1 MEYLLHRALSTSA
14 ARSPDRVAVEDRDRK
29 ITYSELEA
37 RANRLGHLLV
47 ELGVQRGDRVALY
60 LDKSLDS
67 VVGVYG
73 IMKAGACYVPFAP
86 AAPARRLGSIAA
98 DAGISVIV
106 TGAEKAF
113 DWKALVEHGAPL
125 TSLVVLDASEVDES
139 AVPDGA
145 TAYSS
150 IDVEL
155 RPSQEPDTDV
165 IPLDLAYIL
174 YTSGSTGKP
183 KGVMLS
189 HLNCLTFVD
198 WGVEEIGVTEE
209 DRLSSHA
216 PLHFDLSTWDLYAA
230 ARAGATV
237 VLVPP
242 ETSVFP
248 LEVSNFITENEI
260 SIWYSVPSILSLLT
274 QRGNLKGGEFPT
286 LRVLFFAGEVFPT
299 KYLRRLMQFLPHVR
313 FYNLYGPTETNV
325 CTYLEVPPI
334 PEDQDEPISIGAA
347 IKDVECFAVTD
358 EGTRA
363 RPGETGEL
371 WVRGTTVMHGYWNNP
386 EKTAASLMRS
396 PLGGEL
402 SDLAY
407 RTGDLVTVADDGTFT
422 LVGRR
427 DHQIKSR
434 GYRIELGEIETAL
447 YAHPAMVECAVIPV
461 PDDTVTNKLYAY
473 VVTKGDL

>member
-1 MEYLLHRALSTSA
+1 MEYLLHRALSASA
-14 ARSPDRVAVEDRDRK
+14 AAFPERIAVEDRDRA
-29 ITYSELEA
+29 ITYADLEA

-47 ELGVQRGDRVALY
+47 EAGVQRGDRVALY

-67 VVGVYG
+67 IVGVYG
-73 IMKAGACYVPFAP
+73 IMKAGACYVPFDP
-86 AAPARRLGSIAA
+86 QAPARRLGYIAG

-106 TGAEKAF
+106 TGAEKSNG
-113 DWKALVEHGAPL
+113 WSALKEHGAPL
-125 TSLVVLDASEVDES
+125 KTLIVLNATEIDQGS
-139 AVPDGA
+139 VPDGVR
-145 TAYSS
+145 AYSS
-150 IDVEL
+150 DDVEL
-155 RPSQEPDTDV
+155 RPSHEPTTGV

-189 HLNCLTFVD
+189 HINCLTFVD
-198 WGVEEIGVTEE
+198 WGVEEIAVTEH

-230 ARAGATV
+230 VRAGATL

-248 LEVSNFITENEI
+248 LEIANFIAHNEI

-274 QRGNLKGGEFPT
+274 QRGNLQGGEFPT

-299 KYLRRLMQFLPHVR
+299 KYLRRLMQLLPHVA

-334 PEDQDEPISIGAA
+334 PESQDEPISIGSA

-363 RPGETGEL
+363 KPTETGEL
-371 WVRGTTVMHGYWNNP
+371 WVRGSTVMHG
-386 EKTAASLMRS
+386 
-396 PLGGEL
+396 GE
-402 SDLAY
+402 DRGLA
-407 RTGDLVTVADDGTFT
+407 DA
-422 LVGRR
+422 
-427 DHQIKSR
+427 
-434 GYRIELGEIETAL
+434 
-447 YAHPAMVECAVIPV
+447 
-461 PDDTVTNKLYAY
+461 
-473 VVTKGDL
+473 